1 MRSKSRIVSRFS
13 VADMPAVGCAPTL
26 RRWYVEASATVAVR
40 MLTLRAPINLS
51 GAMAMETVGT
61 GL

>member
-1 MRSKSRIVSRFS
+1 MRS
-13 VADMPAVGCAPTL
+13 CAPTL